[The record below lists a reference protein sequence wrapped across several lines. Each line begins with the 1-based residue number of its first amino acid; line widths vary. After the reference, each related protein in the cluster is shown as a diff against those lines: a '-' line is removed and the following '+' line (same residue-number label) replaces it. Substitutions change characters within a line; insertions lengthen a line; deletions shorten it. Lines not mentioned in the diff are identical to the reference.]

1 VSVADSRQRDAL
13 GTASRD
19 TTADVVTRVLSQLPG
34 LRVAVVGDFCL
45 DAYWELD
52 SSWTETSVETGLEVR
67 RVRAQ
72 RYQLG
77 GAGNVVANLCAMGV
91 GAVRAIGS
99 VGDDS
104 FGQVVHGLLSDL
116 GVDTAALRRR
126 TDMGTPV
133 YIKPLRE
140 GVEENRIDLSASRE
154 ATGLDR
160 SALVADL
167 AEAANWA
174 HVILVNQQLP
184 DSADDDVIAAV
195 NRIATTPGAPIVV
208 VDSRQAAHRF
218 EHATLKCNHDEML
231 RVCTA
236 LGFAATSD
244 EERVLALTQHTGR
257 PVFLTR
263 GVHGIMMGSDQ
274 TLCDIPGIEVTGQ
287 HDPVGAGD
295 TVLAAIGAAL
305 AAGASPSQSAIF
317 ANLAAAVAVTK
328 LHTTGTVSPAE
339 ATFAASRVSYAYL
352 PALATNPDR
361 AQLSTSGRIEIVT
374 ALPSDLV
381 IRHVVFDHD
390 GTLSTLREGWE
401 TVMEGLMETAIRGD
415 STQPVSTE
423 LLLQV
428 REASE
433 QLIRTTTGAPTI
445 VQMEGL
451 TDLIR
456 RFGLVPAAQVQTSER
471 YKSKYSRLLA
481 AMVDERVR
489 SVRTGGADPSDY
501 QIKGARQILELLSE
515 SGVRLYLASGTDTA
529 AVRSDALALGYAELF
544 DERIS
549 GATDDPSYDAKR
561 VVMDAIVA
569 RLPAGETFAVF
580 GDGPV
585 ELREARRR
593 GGVAIGVCS
602 DEQRRYGFNAHKRP
616 RLIRAGADLLIG
628 DYTDPHEVLHMLGLS

>member
-1 VSVADSRQRDAL
+1 VADSRQRDAL
-13 GTASRD
+13 GVARRD
-19 TTADVVTRVLSQLPG
+19 TTADVVTRVLSQLPD

-52 SSWTETSVETGLEVR
+52 SSWTETSIETGLEVR

-104 FGQVVHGLLSDL
+104 FGRVVHDLLSDL
-116 GVDTAALRRR
+116 GVDIASLRRR
-126 TDMGTPV
+126 TDMATPV
-133 YIKPLRE
+133 YIKPLRD
-140 GVEENRIDLSASRE
+140 GVEENRIDLFASRE
-154 ATGLDR
+154 ATDGER
-160 SALVADL
+160 SALIRDL
-167 AEAANWA
+167 ADTASWA

-184 DSADDDVIAAV
+184 DSADDALIAAV
-195 NRIATTPGAPIVV
+195 NAIAAAAQAPVVV
-208 VDSRQAAHRF
+208 VDSRHAAHRF
-218 EHATLKCNHDEML
+218 DQATLKCNHDEAQRL
-231 RVCTA
+231 CAA
-236 LGFAATSD
+236 LGFAAASD
-244 EERVLALTQHTGR
+244 DERVLALTQHTGR

-263 GVHGIMMGSDQ
+263 GVHGIMAASNE
-274 TLCDIPGIEVTGQ
+274 TVCDVPGIEVTGQ
-287 HDPVGAGD
+287 LDPVGAGD

-305 AAGASPSQSAIF
+305 AVGATPWQSAIF

-328 LHTTGTVSPAE
+328 LRTTGTVSPAE
-339 ATFAASRVSYAYL
+339 AAFAATRVSYAYQ
-352 PALATNPDR
+352 PELADHPSLAR
-361 AQLSTSGRIEIVT
+361 LSESGGIEIVT

-401 TVMEGLMETAIRGD
+401 TVMERLMEAAILGD
-415 STQPVSTE
+415 GSQPISTE
-423 LLLQV
+423 SLPQI
-428 REASE
+428 REAIE

-451 TDLIR
+451 ADLIR
-456 RFGLVPAAQVQTSER
+456 RFGRVPKERIGTSEQ
-471 YKSKYSRLLA
+471 YKASYSQLLA
-481 AMVDERVR
+481 AMVDERIDC
-489 SVRTGGADPSDY
+489 VRTGQLEPSTF
-501 QIKGARQILELLSE
+501 QIKGARRILELLAQR
-515 SGVRLYLASGTDTA
+515 GVRLYLASGTDTA
-529 AVRSDALALGYAELF
+529 AVHADATALGYADLF

-549 GATDDPSYDAKR
+549 GATDDPSHDAKR
-561 VVMDAIVA
+561 IVMDAIVA

-593 GGVAIGVCS
+593 GGIAIGVCS
-602 DEQRRYGFNAHKRP
+602 DERLRHGFNAQKRS
-616 RLIRAGADLLIG
+616 RLIRAGANLLIG
-628 DYTDPHEVLHMLGLS
+628 DYTHLQEVLNMIGLS